1 MLALW
6 TLRALS
12 AGGLGVIGWQFG
24 LYISELS
31 VEREVFLPWG
41 LALALAGIII
51 GGFLVLSLIHI

>member
-6 TLRALS
+6 TVRALS

-31 VEREVFLPWG
+31 VEREVFLPW
-41 LALALAGIII
+41 ASRWPWP
-51 GGFLVLSLIHI
+51 VSLSGES